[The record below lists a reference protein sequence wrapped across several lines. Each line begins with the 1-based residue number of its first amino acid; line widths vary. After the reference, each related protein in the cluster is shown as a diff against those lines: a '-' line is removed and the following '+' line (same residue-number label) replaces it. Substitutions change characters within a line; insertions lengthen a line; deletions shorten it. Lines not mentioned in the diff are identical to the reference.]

1 MSNNVNPIDVE
12 QFLKGLNFPAQK
24 DEIVKYAN
32 NHHASD
38 SIINAIKTIPD
49 HEYRSAADAARET
62 YNKEKPDQP
71 YGLGSC
77 DD

>member
-1 MSNNVNPIDVE
+1 MSDNVNPIDVE

-49 HEYRSAADAARET
+49 REYRSAADAARET
-62 YNKEKPDQP
+62 YNKETPDQP